1 VDEQVF
7 VKAGV
12 EIGKKALARFKPM
25 LRYSDHP
32 YVEAFVK
39 GVRINVVPCY
49 DVSKGQWKSAA
60 DRSPFHTKYI
70 AEALDGEKKGQVRL
84 LKKFLKSAG
93 IYGAE
98 ISTGG
103 FSGYVSE
110 VLIARY
116 GSLESVLAAAAAFAP
131 GQVIS
136 VGDYDLDVAKGF
148 ASPLVIIDPVDPR
161 RNLGTAVSPESAGR
175 FSLAARAFLRKPSA
189 KFFARQVPAVN
200 KKLYK
205 NILVV
210 EFSHRQRSPDTIWGQ
225 MKRSAG
231 SLAKQ
236 LEIAG
241 FSVFRWTCT
250 TDEEKA
256 GAFAFLLESPALPE
270 YAMRKGP
277 EVSRTKDTDSFV
289 AAARPLAMWV
299 DREMRVS
306 TVVKRKETDAGMLVK
321 ALLKKPEQ
329 AGVAK
334 DMITGKLKIYSGSA
348 KRLSGLV
355 KGAVD
360 ELAST
365 ESFFR

>member
-1 VDEQVF
+1 
-7 VKAGV
+7 
-12 EIGKKALARFKPM
+12 
-25 LRYSDHP
+25 
-32 YVEAFVK
+32 
-39 GVRINVVPCY
+39 
-49 DVSKGQWKSAA
+49 
-60 DRSPFHTKYI
+60 
-70 AEALDGEKKGQVRL
+70 
-84 LKKFLKSAG
+84 
-93 IYGAE
+93 
-98 ISTGG
+98 
-103 FSGYVSE
+103 
-110 VLIARY
+110 
-116 GSLESVLAAAAAFAP
+116 
-131 GQVIS
+131 
-136 VGDYDLDVAKGF
+136 
-148 ASPLVIIDPVDPR
+148 
-161 RNLGTAVSPESAGR
+161 
-175 FSLAARAFLRKPSA
+175 
-189 KFFARQVPAVN
+189 
-200 KKLYK
+200 
-205 NILVV
+205 
-210 EFSHRQRSPDTIWGQ
+210 

-250 TDEEKA
+250 TDEKKA
-256 GAFAFLLESPALPE
+256 GAFAFLLESLALPE